1 MLAEATMVQ
10 VDDVDP
16 YKLPQP
22 DRERLT
28 ELLSDI
34 QPYCHVFFVF
44 DTVAYQPD
52 RRQKK
57 LHGVLEGQGSA
68 VSFEKQSERELAAS
82 IAKHFAGFEARNQH

>member
-1 MLAEATMVQ
+1 MVQ

-28 ELLSDI
+28 VLLSDI
-34 QPYCHVFFVF
+34 PPYCHVFFVF

-68 VSFEKQSERELAAS
+68 VSFEKQSEREDRKSTRLNS
-82 IAKHFAGFEARNQH
+82 SHFLLSRMPSSA

>member
-1 MLAEATMVQ
+1 MVQ

-34 QPYCHVFFVF
+34 PAVLPSCSLCI

-68 VSFEKQSERELAAS
+68 VQL
-82 IAKHFAGFEARNQH
+82 